1 MQHDAELLAFG
12 RRLRPDPA
20 QPSVAADADAA
31 APVVGDG
38 GVGTG

>member
-20 QPSVAADADAA
+20 QPADRADADAA
-31 APVVGDG
+31 APEAGDG
-38 GVGTG
+38 GVGSG